1 MLTGFPQNYVF
12 NEEITATFIAEVE
25 ARTGMTVSLIGPEA
39 VGTFDQFD
47 PVSQGL
53 FDLLITHPAY
63 HTGTTSLGISID
75 AVAPRP
81 EARREEG
88 VFDLYAEHYR
98 TYGVEL
104 IALPPLGSQGFQIVL
119 SGELDDSPDAPL
131 SGLKIRSVET
141 YFPMLEAFG
150 GAPVVMPAQD
160 VYTALDRGVVDGAI
174 WSNVGI
180 QDLRWNEVA
189 DGLVRPLFGQ
199 TSLMIFASQA
209 TWNGLD
215 DATRTALVEAGR
227 AVEMHALARFDELS
241 SAEEAA
247 LVEGGMTIVTLP
259 DAAAQSIET
268 IFSNGVW
275 NLVEDR
281 QPEAAEVRGRAVEAG
296 LTE

>member
-12 NEEITATFIAEVE
+12 NEEITARFIEEVE
-25 ARTGMTVSLIGPEA
+25 ATTDLTVSLVGPEA

-63 HTGTTSLGISID
+63 HTGVTPLGLSVD
-75 AVAPRP
+75 AVAARP
-81 EARREEG
+81 SERREGG
-88 VFDLYAEHYR
+88 VFDAYAEHYR
-98 TYGVEL
+98 SHGVEL
-104 IALPPLGSQGFQIVL
+104 LALPPLGPNGFQVVL
-119 SGELDDSPDAPL
+119 NGELAENDAAPL

-150 GAPVVMPAQD
+150 AAPVVMPAQD

-180 QDLRWNEVA
+180 ADLRWNEVST
-189 DGLVRPLFGQ
+189 GLVRPLFGQ

-209 TWNGLD
+209 TWSALD
-215 DATRTALVEAGR
+215 DVTREALVAAGA
-227 AVEMHALARFDELS
+227 AVELHSLERFDALG

-247 LVEGGMTIVTLP
+247 LIEGGMEIVQLP
-259 DAAAQSIET
+259 ADVADSIDVV
-268 IFSNGVW
+268 FSNGVW
-275 NLVEDR
+275 DLVEGRLPMASD
-281 QPEAAEVRGRAVEAG
+281 VRALAVSAG